1 MDSCKV
7 TDTTEVV
14 DVEDVSV
21 VEEGVMS
28 VQITPI
34 TLGMVLISEIFIG
47 ISVVS
52 IGILFRETVNHILT
66 VNTAMKS
73 LVAEAVTK
81 VHAGDM
87 VVAEYIRS
95 QKLKLIGQTSSVE
108 GMVAK
113 DVEHK
118 MLQALE

>member
-52 IGILFRETVNHILT
+52 IGILFRETVNHMLT